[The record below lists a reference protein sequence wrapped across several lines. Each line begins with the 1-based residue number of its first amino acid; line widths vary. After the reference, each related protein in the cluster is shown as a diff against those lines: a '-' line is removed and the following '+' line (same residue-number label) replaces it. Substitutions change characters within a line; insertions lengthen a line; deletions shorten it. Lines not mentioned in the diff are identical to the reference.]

1 MAGVHITSGTT
12 VANTVSRLTFGW
24 FRGIEVENRSTGDMW
39 ARFDGIDPTIAGD
52 DCFFIAANSALS
64 VNNPKV
70 SPQVGSGITCAG
82 RCLIAQQQEILIRFG
97 TYR

>member
-70 SPQVGSGITCAG
+70 SPQVGSGITSSTDV
-82 RCLIAQQQEILIRFG
+82 RLISAAAANFTVQVG
-97 TYR
+97 V